1 MVDTRE
7 ASVSNP
13 CLVLLLNLNAVVPT
27 LSMLLGNLA
36 SRVLHRIQVCGIMR
50 MLFTPN
56 LLPPSAVLHLKKSHG
71 KITYVF
77 QVHYVPSQGLGRD

>member
-13 CLVLLLNLNAVVPT
+13 CLVLLLNLNAVAPT

-50 MLFTPN
+50 MPFTPN
-56 LLPPSAVLHLKKSHG
+56 LLPPSAVLDLRKSLG
-71 KITYVF
+71 KIMHVL
-77 QVHYVPSQGLGRD
+77 QVHYIPSQGLVRD